1 MTDQF
6 DTSSAYVATPSP
18 IDPAATQNK
27 ASWSLNAIGSEYL
40 VEPNMTSSVAT
51 SLIKR
56 DIAAAIFDAVP
67 AKYKIFRLLFD
78 KPVEYVAGDVF
89 TYMEKTF
96 GRTALKAT
104 AITAAGATCAITV
117 TAGTEVNVTPN
128 KIIVFPDNTKAIVTA
143 VASGLVTV
151 GKLNNHGA
159 ANLPAVAVND
169 YFSIQGSVIADGMNF
184 LTHYDRM
191 SKIERYNYVQMM
203 QRDKR
208 WTRREIVKFQ
218 NLGTTNYFDLDKQE
232 QLQLLLQD
240 MFCNFWNGQ
249 RGEVNV
255 HPQHDAALT
264 AGNYKALTMGGI
276 YPLMVAASCANS
288 SGVTSATLKEV
299 FEALAFQTD
308 YKSEGGVRFI
318 FAQNALLYELSKS
331 WKESGMRY
339 TTSDK
344 LADLNLMEYR
354 IGDMRFVPVA
364 TELFK
369 EISMFPATWKH
380 RIFVLDLDTIQ
391 PVCMTGYAPIE
402 TGQTNPKGVN
412 GSINDYTEWWIQ
424 GMLSLKFNN
433 PLSSFYI
440 DTTGI
445 VS

>member
-6 DTSSAYVATPSP
+6 NTQQGYVAQPSTVNPTVVPSP
-18 IDPAATQNK
+18 
-27 ASWSLNAIGSEYL
+27 ASWDLNAIGSEAVTEL
-40 VEPNMTSSVAT
+40 SHSSTT

-56 DIAAAIFDAVP
+56 DIAEKIFDAVP

-78 KPVEYVAGDVF
+78 KPVEYVKGDVF

-104 AITAAGATCAITV
+104 AITATGTTVDLSV
-117 TAGTEVNVTPN
+117 TAGTEAYVTIN
-128 KIIVFPDNTKAIVTA
+128 KIVVYPDNTKAIVYGTSSGHVLLKPL
-143 VASGLVTV
+143 VATGVSTS
-151 GKLNNHGA
+151 
-159 ANLPAVAVND
+159 LPAVAVND
-169 YFSIQGSVIADGMNF
+169 YFSIQGSLIADGQNF
-184 LTHYDRM
+184 MVHYDRM
-191 SKIERYNYVQMM
+191 AKIERYNYVQMM

-208 WTRREIVKFQ
+208 WTRREITKFQ
-218 NLGTTNYFDLDKQE
+218 NLGTTDYFAVDKQE

-240 MFCNFWNGQ
+240 MFCSFWNGQ
-249 RGEVNV
+249 RGE
-255 HPQHDAALT
+255 
-264 AGNYKALTMGGI
+264 AGVTPLNGSGGDYRALTMGGI

-288 SGVTSATLKEV
+288 SGVTASTLKEV
-299 FEALAFQTD
+299 FEALCFQTD

-318 FAQNALLYELSKS
+318 FAQNALLYELAKS
-331 WKESGMRY
+331 FKEIGLRY
-339 TTSDK
+339 APNDK
-344 LADLNLMEYR
+344 IADLNLMEYH

-369 EISMFPATWKH
+369 EISMFPATWKS

-391 PVCMTGYAPIE
+391 PVCMQGYAPIE

-445 VS
+445 VA